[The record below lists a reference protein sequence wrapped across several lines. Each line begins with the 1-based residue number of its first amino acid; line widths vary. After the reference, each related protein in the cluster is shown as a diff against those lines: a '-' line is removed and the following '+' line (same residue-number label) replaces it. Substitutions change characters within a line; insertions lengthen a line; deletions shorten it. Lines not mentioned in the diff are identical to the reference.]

1 MPASRWLSC
10 CPDVARIALIWVIIL
25 ISLIADISADRPHRL
40 NAVTVNSWPLWLELL
55 LTMICGSKRSQ
66 RIKIDERYMEETFF
80 RHCSGLN
87 QILDCQLRQFF
98 DEALLNCSPDL
109 IQNCC
114 HSQIYGPS
122 LSKSFNK
129 VQIYGLVW
137 KCLNLLLYMSYICSF

>member
-25 ISLIADISADRPHRL
+25 ILLIADISADRPNRL
-40 NAVTVNSWPLWLELL
+40 NALTVNSWPLWLELL

-66 RIKIDERYMEETFF
+66 RIKIDERYMEETFY
-80 RHCSGLN
+80 RHCSGLK
-87 QILDCQLRQFF
+87 QIFDCQTSSL
-98 DEALLNCSPDL
+98 DKAVLHCSPDL

-114 HSQIYGPS
+114 NSQIYGPG
-122 LSKSFNK
+122 LSKSFYK

-137 KCLNLLLYMSYICSF
+137 KCLNFLLYVHVICSF